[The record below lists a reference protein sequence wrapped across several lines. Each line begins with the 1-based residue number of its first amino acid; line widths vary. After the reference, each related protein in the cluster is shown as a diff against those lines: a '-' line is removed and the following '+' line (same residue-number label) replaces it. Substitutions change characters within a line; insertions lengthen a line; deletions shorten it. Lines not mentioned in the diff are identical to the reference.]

1 MYLSCSLFLFSIASF
16 NSTFIP
22 PVTLSAYKHCIFY
35 DAGSNGSILAS
46 ELHSAQSFSQT
57 HIYTHTHTLSITAL
71 SLAQVR
77 TLLMFLHPLDV
88 AQQLKAMP
96 HLTEVR
102 EEAGQT
108 RGARKGVRLKGLSQ
122 R

>member
-1 MYLSCSLFLFSIASF
+1 MMWVVMDQFLLQNFTVHS
-16 NSTFIP
+16 P
-22 PVTLSAYKHCIFY
+22 PV
-35 DAGSNGSILAS
+35 
-46 ELHSAQSFSQT
+46 
-57 HIYTHTHTLSITAL
+57 THTHTHTHILSIIAL

-77 TLLMFLHPLDV
+77 ALLMFLHPLDV

-102 EEAGQT
+102 EEAGQM

>member
-1 MYLSCSLFLFSIASF
+1 MMRVVMDQFLLQNFTVHSLS
-16 NSTFIP
+16 
-22 PVTLSAYKHCIFY
+22 VKH
-35 DAGSNGSILAS
+35 
-46 ELHSAQSFSQT
+46 
-57 HIYTHTHTLSITAL
+57 THTHTLSITAL